1 MTLQSEVLST
11 FNQIY
16 TSNSIYGQSLIF
28 EPASLQIGD
37 VASLPY
43 NLGYDNYYSNTT
55 GGLTT
60 TYSYSSDYTGYV
72 SEQVFNQFENQGVN
86 GYFNE
91 RLSLGFNLD
100 PSTLEVFGINYGFY
114 EQNSDNSGRVISDSS
129 GSVSISEG
137 YSGAFYSL
145 NQYYY
150 LDSSSLRIEY
160 STSTSINESIY
171 DFNNS
176 TYTETFETTYTYDYG
191 TLDDS
196 EIIDN
201 FSYATR
207 YGVGTNS
214 SNDDITYTKDTDRNA
229 NYQSVTVD
237 SITGVVKNASYNLN
251 SNSLGGVYSYS
262 SAFTSDYDG
271 DGLIDN
277 YYTTNSR
284 STSSGA
290 SLSNSTSLLD
300 NDSDGI
306 ADFVSIDIRQSSPLG
321 GKGILLSYSGGT
333 SADITLAFDI
343 NGNGDY
349 DVSRTKLIPVPSGLQ
364 YSMPTD
370 HVVDLVDVVGPT
382 LI

>member
-1 MTLQSEVLST
+1 MK
-11 FNQIY
+11 
-16 TSNSIYGQSLIF
+16 
-28 EPASLQIGD
+28 ASM
-37 VASLPY
+37 
-43 NLGYDNYYSNTT
+43 
-55 GGLTT
+55 
-60 TYSYSSDYTGYV
+60 
-72 SEQVFNQFENQGVN
+72 
-86 GYFNE
+86 
-91 RLSLGFNLD
+91 
-100 PSTLEVFGINYGFY
+100 
-114 EQNSDNSGRVISDSS
+114 
-129 GSVSISEG
+129 
-137 YSGAFYSL
+137 
-145 NQYYY
+145 
-150 LDSSSLRIEY
+150 
-160 STSTSINESIY
+160 TSITLIY
-171 DFNNS
+171 RD
-176 TYTETFETTYTYDYG
+176 FETTYTYDYG

-196 EIIDN
+196 EIDN

-277 YYTTNSR
+277 YYTINSR

-370 HVVDLVDVVGPT
+370 HVVDLVDVVDPT